1 MFGSFGCI
9 LGSVRDVWFVCLYSW
24 FCAWRNVE
32 EGFISSVKKKGATRA
47 PNPGHMHSAMA
58 TTSSAT
64 RPLMRLNYDSS
75 PVVGIWL
82 AWRSA
87 GEVFIGSV

>member
-1 MFGSFGCI
+1 MVLLVVFLVLCVMSGLFGCI
-9 LGSVRDVWFVCLYSW
+9 LGSVRGATL
-24 FCAWRNVE
+24 
-32 EGFISSVKKKGATRA
+32 EGFISSVLNRSGATRA
-47 PNPGHMHSAMA
+47 PNQGHMHSAMA

-82 AWRSA
+82 AWHNA